1 MENERAAV
9 TIFGPNPIL
18 AITIEQRGANE
29 DDIHIHAGGQGV
41 WVARMAGEMGA
52 YPILCACCGGETGR
66 LLEPLLDALPGER
79 RCVQTAAASASYVI
93 DRRSGE
99 REMIAHAWSDPPSR
113 HEIDDLFSIT
123 CAAALDSKVL
133 VVCGPVPQDALP
145 LELYGKLVRDVRE
158 HGVKVIVDLSP
169 PRLDS
174 ALEGEPDLV
183 KLDEWQLAE
192 FEAGPVSKPDQL
204 RAGAEHILEK
214 GAQAVLVTRGGE
226 PALLLR
232 EGRSWELVPPRFGE
246 GASEGSGDSMVGAIA
261 AALAN
266 DIDWEESIR
275 LGAAAG
281 AANFLR
287 HGLGSGSRD
296 VVSDLV
302 KRVELRRIS

>member
-1 MENERAAV
+1 MRPPSV
-9 TIFGPNPIL
+9 TIFGPSPIL
-18 AITIEQRGANE
+18 SITIEQRGADE
-29 DDIHIHAGGQGV
+29 DDIHLHPGGQGV
-41 WVARMAGEMGA
+41 WVARMAGEIGA
-52 YPILCACCGGETGR
+52 HPILCAFCGGETGA
-66 LLEPLLDALPGER
+66 LVKPLVEALPGEAR
-79 RCVQTAAASASYVI
+79 WVDAAGSTACYVI

-99 REMIAHAWSDPPSR
+99 REILAHHWTEPPSR

-123 CAAALDSKVL
+123 CAAALESKVL

-145 LELYGKLVRDVRE
+145 LELYGNLVRDVRE

-169 PRLDS
+169 PRLES
-174 ALEGEPDLV
+174 ALEGGPDLV

-192 FEAGPVSKPDQL
+192 FEQGPVSNPDQF
-204 RAGAEHILEK
+204 RAGAKRVLER

-226 PALLLR
+226 PALVLR
-232 EGRSWELVPPRFGE
+232 DGEEWELVPPHFGE

-261 AALAN
+261 AAFAK
-266 DIDWEESIR
+266 DVDWEEAIR

-296 VVSDLV
+296 VVTDLLQ
-302 KRVELRRIS
+302 RVEFRKIG